1 MMKTNHFTS
10 FVRELYQEPNEFI
23 PLHVPVFRGKEKEY
37 VLDTI
42 DSTFVSSVG
51 KYVDDVESFCANYTK
66 TKKGIAVVNGTAAIQ
81 VSLRLA
87 GVKFGDEVITQALT
101 FVATANAI
109 AYNNAHPVFVDVDL
123 DTMGM
128 SPDALRSFLE
138 EYGEKCEDGVFN
150 TKTGKRIAAVLP
162 MHTFGFMCRISEI
175 KDICTEWGIPLV
187 EDAAEALGSKSQGQ
201 SAGSFG
207 LLGAFSFNGNKI
219 ITAGGGGI
227 IVSND
232 MVLGQKA
239 KYLTTTAKKQH
250 SYEYFHDEF
259 GYNFRMPNLN
269 AALLLA
275 QMEQL
280 ETHRL
285 AKAKVYE
292 QYHEYFSNLD
302 NEIQLMPIPESTSQ
316 WNYWLMSVK
325 LENREQRD
333 AFLKE
338 TNEHGVMTRP
348 IWQLMYRLPMY
359 GHCQRDSQ
367 RNAEFLEERIVNIPS
382 SAG

>member
-10 FVRELYQEPNEFI
+10 FVRELYQEPKEFI
-23 PLHVPVFRGKEKEY
+23 PLHVPVFRGREKEY

-51 KYVDDVESFCANYTK
+51 KYVDDVESFCANYTM
-66 TKKGIAVVNGTAAIQ
+66 TNKGIAVVNGTAAIQ

-87 GVKFGDEVITQALT
+87 GVNFGDEVVTQALT

-175 KDICTEWGIPLV
+175 KDICKDWGIPLV
-187 EDAAEALGSKSQGQ
+187 EDAAEALGSKSEDQ

-219 ITAGGGGI
+219 ITSGGGGI

-232 MVLGQKA
+232 MDLGQKA
-239 KYLTTTAKKQH
+239 KYLTTTSKKPH
-250 SYEYFHDEF
+250 SYEYFHDEL

-285 AKAKVYE
+285 AKTNVYE
-292 QYHEYFSNLD
+292 QYHEYFSNVD

-325 LENREQRD
+325 LENREHRD

-338 TNEHGVMTRP
+338 TNKQGVMTRP
-348 IWQLMYRLPMY
+348 IWQLIYRLPMY
-359 GHCQRDSQ
+359 DQCQRDSQ
-367 RNAEFLEERIVNIPS
+367 INAEFLEERIVNIPS